1 MIKKFLAGFYIVLV
15 LAFIYVPIMVLVL
28 YSFTDSNIIGNW
40 NGFSLELYAR
50 LFTEERVR
58 NMLINTILL
67 AIISGILSTI
77 LGTLGALGLHYSK
90 GRFGKVIKG
99 ASSISVIN
107 AEIVTA
113 ISLALVFSLVA
124 FGKTYFSLVVGHM
137 VICTPFVVLSVTPKL
152 KQMDNSLYEA
162 ALDLGATPVKALFKV
177 VLPDILP
184 GIFSGFMLAIT
195 LSLDDYIVTAFTKPE
210 TFDTISTYVYSAV
223 KNQAKSEL
231 PALRA
236 LSACIFFIMI
246 IVVIVMNTNA
256 NKKAKEKVAK

>member
-1 MIKKFLAGFYIVLV
+1 MIKKLLSGLYVLLV
-15 LAFIYVPIMVLVL
+15 LAFIYVPILVLVV

-50 LFTEERVR
+50 LFTEDRVR
-58 NMLINTILL
+58 DMLVNTILL
-67 AIISGILSTI
+67 AVIAGVLSTI
-77 LGTLGALGLHYSK
+77 LGTLGAVGLYYSK
-90 GRFGKVIKG
+90 GKFGKTVKG

-113 ISLALVFSLVA
+113 ISLALIFSLVA
-124 FGKTYFSLVVGHM
+124 FGKTYFSLIVGHM
-137 VICTPFVVLSVTPKL
+137 VICTPFVVLSITPKL
-152 KQMDNSLYEA
+152 KQMDGNLYEA
-162 ALDLGATPVKALFKV
+162 ALDLGASPTKALFKV
-177 VLPDILP
+177 VLPEILP

-246 IVVIVMNTNA
+246 IVVIIMNFNA
-256 NKKAKEKVAK
+256 NRKTKEGANR